1 MTPSTIR
8 RAGILAVLIA
18 ASAAAAAACPVCY
31 GAPDSP
37 SSQGMTAAIVSLLGV
52 TGGVLAGF
60 GTMFLRL
67 RSRARALAG
76 KETPR
81 HG

>member
-1 MTPSTIR
+1 MTLLSLR
-8 RAGILAVLIA
+8 RTAVLACLLA
-18 ASAAAAAACPVCY
+18 ASAASAAACPVCY

-37 SSQGMTAAIVSLLGV
+37 ATQGMTAAIVSLLGV
-52 TGGVLAGF
+52 TGGVLAAF

-76 KETPR
+76 KESPT